1 MRLLNR
7 LADPDEGVV
16 RMHGDD
22 VRAVDVLALRRRD
35 GSFVSNPEPDVTL
48 EPGTTLI
55 AIGTQEQLSALEG
68 LLDGLGDAREGP

>member
-1 MRLLNR
+1 MF
-7 LADPDEGVV
+7 
-16 RMHGDD
+16 
-22 VRAVDVLALRRRD
+22 ALRRRD